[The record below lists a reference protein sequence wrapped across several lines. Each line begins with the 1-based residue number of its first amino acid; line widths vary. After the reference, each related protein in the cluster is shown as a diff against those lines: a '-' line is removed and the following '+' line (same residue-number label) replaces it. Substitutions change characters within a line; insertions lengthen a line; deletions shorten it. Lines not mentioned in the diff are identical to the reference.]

1 MGRRGGEYGTVSAK
15 EVPKQIPV
23 VAMSM
28 SLSCVAV
35 LHCPRLV
42 QPSIVLEAV
51 RKGECM
57 PPLTV
62 RNRSLRSSAE
72 STPNRCQPPRS
83 NPKPNAT
90 TPTTVLL
97 SNQQGRATYT
107 RAFSASSRLQ
117 PWTDIHRRLDCSS
130 QSEQLQRMAEAD
142 AHQCKA
148 DGGHAGCIRITACHH
163 SGRRGN
169 QQGLVRLQ
177 MRKVVVR
184 GERQD
189 RERRKD
195 R

>member
-1 MGRRGGEYGTVSAK
+1 MEVNQSDVHWMGRRGGEYGTVSAK

-72 STPNRCQPPRS
+72 STPNRCQPLVPTPNPTLLHRQLFFYPTNRGARHTS
-83 NPKPNAT
+83 TPFRRLFDCSPGRTYIDASTAALSLNSFSERPKPTPINAR
-90 TPTTVLL
+90 
-97 SNQQGRATYT
+97 QMGAMQGAY
-107 RAFSASSRLQ
+107 ASQ
-117 PWTDIHRRLDCSS
+117 HVIT
-130 QSEQLQRMAEAD
+130 AD
-142 AHQCKA
+142 AA
-148 DGGHAGCIRITACHH
+148 ET
-163 SGRRGN
+163 S
-169 QQGLVRLQ
+169 
-177 MRKVVVR
+177 KVLSDSR
-184 GERQD
+184 
-189 RERRKD
+189 
-195 R
+195 